1 VAGLINMEKD
11 FFSLPEAAAVLGIS
25 RIAVFKKVR
34 KGQLQAIRIGRN
46 WAITAS
52 VLDSYGKFSIPP
64 PPAVKRPAEINK
76 TKIKAPPVSPDAE
89 MNDMGWD

>member
-1 VAGLINMEKD
+1 MTKD
-11 FFSLPEAAAVLGIS
+11 FFSLPEAAAILGMS

-46 WAITAS
+46 WAIAAS
-52 VLDSYGKFSIPP
+52 VLDSYGKFSISPP
-64 PPAVKRPAEINK
+64 PIVKQPAEIN
-76 TKIKAPPVSPDAE
+76 PDSE

>member
-1 VAGLINMEKD
+1 MGKD

-46 WAITAS
+46 WAVAAATLTLYNTRGPQPDTAS
-52 VLDSYGKFSIPP
+52 TKPVQAPP
-64 PPAVKRPAEINK
+64 PP
-76 TKIKAPPVSPDAE
+76 PPQNSDAE
-89 MNDMGWD
+89 MNEIGWD

>member
-1 VAGLINMEKD
+1 MGKD
-11 FFSLPEAAAVLGIS
+11 FFSLPEAATILGIS

-46 WAITAS
+46 WAIAAS

-64 PPAVKRPAEINK
+64 PPAVNQPAKHHETTAGNHSL
-76 TKIKAPPVSPDAE
+76 SPDKE
-89 MNDMGWD
+89 MSDMGWD